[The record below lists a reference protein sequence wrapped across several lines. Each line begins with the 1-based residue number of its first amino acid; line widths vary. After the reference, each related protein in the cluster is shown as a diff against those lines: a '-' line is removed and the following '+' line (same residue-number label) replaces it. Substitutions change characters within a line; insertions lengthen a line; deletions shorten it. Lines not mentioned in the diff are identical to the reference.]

1 MGRCIPRA
9 RSSSGNPRPKT
20 LLSGP
25 DRQAGRED
33 ELAEQLSGDAEFAE
47 KASKHFGGTI
57 ITEAHRLRMPVAEG
71 GGDGFRGHLHL
82 SSSSSPWRFS
92 SSSAPPSSPEDHAS

>member
-33 ELAEQLSGDAEFAE
+33 GFAEQLGGDAEFAE
-47 KASKHFGGTI
+47 KASKHFGGT

-71 GGDGFRGHLHL
+71 GGDGFRRGYLHL
-82 SSSSSPWRFS
+82 SSSSSSWRFS

>member
-33 ELAEQLSGDAEFAE
+33 GFAEQLGGDAEFAE
-47 KASKHFGGTI
+47 KASKYFGGTMM
-57 ITEAHRLRMPVAEG
+57 EARRLLMPA
-71 GGDGFRGHLHL
+71 GGDGDEGDDD
-82 SSSSSPWRFS
+82 
-92 SSSAPPSSPEDHAS
+92 EDDGGSDFD